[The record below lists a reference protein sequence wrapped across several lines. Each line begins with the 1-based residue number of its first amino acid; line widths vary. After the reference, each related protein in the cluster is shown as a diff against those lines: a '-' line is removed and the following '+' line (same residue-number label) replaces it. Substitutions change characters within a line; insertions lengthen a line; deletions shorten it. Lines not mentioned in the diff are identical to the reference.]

1 MSFSATIDRLF
12 YPEYS
17 EGWDNA
23 LFRERI
29 QAGLTSDAM
38 ILDLGAGSGR
48 VPQMNFRG
56 LCRQVCGLDPE
67 ESVLENRYLDL
78 AKVGTAESVPWP
90 DATFDLVFSA
100 NVLEHLHKPREVFN
114 EVLRVLKP
122 GGTFLVKTPNRFHY
136 VAVLS
141 TLLPLRIHVA
151 VNNWRGRAESDTF
164 PTYYRANSK
173 RVLEELGRGFGSV
186 SVEPIEGRPEY
197 ARQGLLAVLYPFALL
212 WERAVNRFE
221 FLSCFRVILIAR
233 FVK

>member
-12 YPEYS
+12 YPDYS
-17 EGWDNA
+17 DNWDNT
-23 LFRERI
+23 LFRQRI
-29 QAGLTSDAM
+29 QVCLTSEAT
-38 ILDLGAGSGR
+38 ILDLGAGAGR

-56 LCRQVCGLDPE
+56 LCQQVCGLDAE
-67 ESVLENRYLDL
+67 ESVLKNRYLDS
-78 AKVGTAESVPWP
+78 AKVGSAESIPWP

-100 NVLEHLHKPREVFN
+100 NVLEHLENPRAVFN

-122 GGTFLVKTPNRFHY
+122 GGAFLIKTPNRLHY

-141 TLLPLRIHVA
+141 TLLPHRIHVA

-164 PTYYRANSK
+164 PTYYRANSQRALK
-173 RVLEELGRGFGSV
+173 ELGRSFHSV
-186 SVEPIEGRPEY
+186 CVEPIEGRPEY
-197 ARQGLLAVLYPFALL
+197 ARQGVLAILYPLALL

-221 FLSCFRVILIAR
+221 FLSRFRVILIAK